1 MVRVKYTE
9 CRVMKTIDNDE
20 DALRIIESV
29 FEAIDAIRDR
39 RKRPDRDSV
48 SEYICT
54 RNGLDKERA
63 DDVLY
68 EMLLSGAIYTK
79 TVKGKDSFFIC
90 NKVRTGI
97 QSQISRMCE
106 HKESSSVHSAV
117 SSDNP
122 TQPSYGLVN
131 PSPSHEAQENFVIP
145 ASEDQLSLT
154 SHYSSD
160 VNVDSNSFI
169 ASLTKMALPDWSDNV
184 SNKCTEISK
193 LAETIVLLNNQLHFE
208 RKRCDE
214 LKNENFVLRN
224 KLFSQKCAS
233 NLSEPC
239 GKPSTVNN
247 TPETRVH
254 DVVGKIQAQ
263 WDLCLEERR
272 KKYEQHTINNKF
284 YKTRMSTKKMSI
296 LKADDKERADVA
308 CTSSNKTVG
317 KTGASKKAFD
327 NSQKQN
333 HRSQNLTESKQSTS
347 SPSKTIAKQHGNGS
361 LKSSDKEDRV
371 WKKGTVLI
379 MGDSMLHGIDEK
391 KMSKNGFV
399 KVRCFPGST
408 ISDLQWHYMQ
418 PLISKKPSTV
428 VIHVGTND
436 AGIKGAT
443 ADKIIDKLLELKKEI
458 ETKLPEATVVIST
471 PLKRNDKVGAG
482 QIIETLNKKIRSLGF
497 SIVDNANIDSQ
508 DLGRKGLHLNARGV
522 GKFAI
527 NLINK
532 MRSF

>member
-1 MVRVKYTE
+1 MH
-9 CRVMKTIDNDE
+9 
-20 DALRIIESV
+20 L
-29 FEAIDAIRDR
+29 
-39 RKRPDRDSV
+39 
-48 SEYICT
+48 
-54 RNGLDKERA
+54 
-63 DDVLY
+63 
-68 EMLLSGAIYTK
+68 
-79 TVKGKDSFFIC
+79 
-90 NKVRTGI
+90 
-97 QSQISRMCE
+97 
-106 HKESSSVHSAV
+106 
-117 SSDNP
+117 
-122 TQPSYGLVN
+122 
-131 PSPSHEAQENFVIP
+131 
-145 ASEDQLSLT
+145 
-154 SHYSSD
+154 
-160 VNVDSNSFI
+160 
-169 ASLTKMALPDWSDNV
+169 
-184 SNKCTEISK
+184 
-193 LAETIVLLNNQLHFE
+193 E

-224 KLFSQKCAS
+224 KFFSQECAS
-233 NLSEPC
+233 NLSEHC

-254 DVVGKIQAQ
+254 DAVGKIQAQ

-284 YKTRMSTKKMSI
+284 DKTRMSTKKMSI

-399 KVRCFPGST
+399 KVRCFPGSN
-408 ISDLQWHYMQ
+408 MQ
-418 PLISKKPSTV
+418 PLISKRPSTV

-443 ADKIIDKLLELKKEI
+443 ADKIIDKLLDLKKKI

-482 QIIETLNKKIRSLGF
+482 QIIETLNKKIRGLRL

-527 NLINK
+527 NLINR